1 MVVRT
6 DTLDL
11 VLKHKWF
18 DMIAS
23 GEKNEEYRDITP
35 HWTQRIAGRCSSCQE
50 KGTVKWCLRECDGLK
65 YDQRMF
71 CKYKRVRFHR
81 GYTST
86 TITRTL
92 TGLEI
97 GFGDVTKGAP
107 ANRRVYILKLGQ
119 VVGCSA

>member
-1 MVVRT
+1 MKKE

-18 DMIAS
+18 DMIAL
-23 GEKNEEYRDITP
+23 GIKNEEYREDNEY
-35 HWTQRIAGRCSSCQE
+35 WNKR
-50 KGTVKWCLRECDGLK
+50 LDGKEYK
-65 YDQRMF
+65 YI
-71 CKYKRVRFHR
+71 RFHR

-92 TGLEI
+92 VKKRKGL
-97 GFGDVTKGAP
+97 GKKDWGAP
-107 ANRRVYILKLGQ
+107 SHPVHILELGQ